1 MEIKIVEI
9 TDENRP
15 QLLHLAIA
23 GYIGEKCRY
32 CQHVYKSVDDIA
44 ARNVVYAGESQYAC
58 KVCFDTANPA
68 NNRWADVKAAQ
79 QSVHPTLLTPC
90 EYCGGLHDK
99 SLGCHESLLL

>member
-32 CQHVYKSVDDIA
+32 CQHVYKSVDDIV
-44 ARNVVYAGESQYAC
+44 ARNVVYAGERQYAC

-68 NNRWADVKAAQ
+68 NTACTGQEPA
-79 QSVHPTLLTPC
+79 
-90 EYCGGLHDK
+90 
-99 SLGCHESLLL
+99 